1 MPSHAHYIPTVW
13 EFQRGGMAGKQLAGH
28 MALNSESLG
37 LGIGRPKAGYP
48 SHIPFLGDLGSLAS
62 ELRFTAI
69 LERQD

>member
-1 MPSHAHYIPTVW
+1 
-13 EFQRGGMAGKQLAGH
+13 MAGKQLAGH